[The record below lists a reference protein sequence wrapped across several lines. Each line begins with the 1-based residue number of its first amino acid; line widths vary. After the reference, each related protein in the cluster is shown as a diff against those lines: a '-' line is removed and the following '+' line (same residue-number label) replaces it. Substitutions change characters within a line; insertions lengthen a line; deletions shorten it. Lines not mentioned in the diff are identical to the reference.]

1 MQSARRISS
10 WVVLALVGLAALPQ
24 RGAVRAQGRPPLAV
38 VVGPEL
44 KLSEVS
50 LATLRTVFRSEVAYA
65 PDGKRFVPL
74 NAPLKSY
81 ERELFDRKV
90 LGLAA
95 DEVAQFWITR
105 RIRDEGL
112 PPRTLPST
120 ELGLRVVAS
129 YAGAITYVSTKIVR
143 AGVRVLKVDGKLP
156 ADPGYLLT
164 GP

>member
-1 MQSARRISS
+1 MQTSSRI
-10 WVVLALVGLAALPQ
+10 VVLLVLALAALPQ
-24 RGAVRAQGRPPLAV
+24 RGAVEAQAHSPLAL
-38 VVGPEL
+38 VVGVEL
-44 KLSEVS
+44 KLSEIS

-81 ERELFDRKV
+81 ERALFDRKV
-90 LGLAA
+90 LGLAP

-129 YAGAITYVSTKIVR
+129 YPGAITYVSSKIVR

-156 ADPGYLLT
+156 SDPGYLLA

>member
-1 MQSARRISS
+1 MQTTGRISLL
-10 WVVLALVGLAALPQ
+10 VVLALGVLVALPQ
-24 RGAVRAQGRPPLAV
+24 RGAVHAQGRPPLAV
-38 VVGPEL
+38 IVGVEL
-44 KLSEVS
+44 NLSEIS
-50 LATLRTVFRSEVAYA
+50 LATLRTVFRNEVAYA

-90 LGLAA
+90 LGLAP

-129 YAGAITYVSTKIVR
+129 YAGAITYVSAKIVR
-143 AGVRVLKVDGKLP
+143 AGVRVLKIDGKLP
-156 ADPGYLLT
+156 SDPGYLLA